1 MNILGFIPFVL
12 YLFGSAWRP
21 LIYAGFLVQS
31 IYLSMRGV
39 ELGRLPLVG
48 VHDTLSFLSASIIG
62 FSLPLHRA
70 LSRKRSF
77 YTSLGIMAVVFTA
90 LSMGFKPHST
100 PLPPVLKTYWFE
112 LHVAM
117 SFFSYAAF
125 GISAILGGLYLRE
138 QDLLLERLQYKYIF
152 IGYSL
157 FSASMIFG
165 GIWAFLAWGTYWL
178 WTPKELWTTI
188 LWLFYSFY
196 LHARLRQGWAGK
208 PSSVLGIVGFFIVLF
223 TYLGVGLLMKSSHAF

>member
-1 MNILGFIPFVL
+1 MDILGFIPFVF

-21 LIYAGFLVQS
+21 LIYAGFLAQS
-31 IYLSMRGV
+31 IYLFMRGL
-39 ELGRLPLVG
+39 ELERLPLVG
-48 VHDTLSFLSASIIG
+48 VHDTLSFLSASFIG
-62 FSLPLHRA
+62 FSLPLRA
-70 LSRKRSF
+70 LKEKNSF
-77 YTSLGIMAVVFTA
+77 YIALSIMGAVFTA

-112 LHVAM
+112 LHVTM
-117 SFFSYAAF
+117 SFFSYAVF
-125 GISAILGGLYLRE
+125 GIAAILGVLYLRE
-138 QDLLLERLQYKYIF
+138 QDSLLERLQYKYIF

-157 FSASMIFG
+157 FSASMICG
-165 GIWAFLAWGTYWL
+165 GVWAFLAWSTYWL

-196 LHARLRQGWAGK
+196 LHARLRQGWAGR
-208 PSSVLGIVGFFIVLF
+208 PSSVLGIVGFFVVLF